1 MARKTPGDATPK
13 IIREIEKVLTW
24 SCASMSEPF
33 LYGDVVIS
41 PPLSMHWNV
50 SIKAAFS
57 QVAEP
62 FTQTAGCAFKALTKP
77 VYPSM
82 MKAQLNNNLIVL
94 VTGTN

>member
-1 MARKTPGDATPK
+1 MELCFNVRTFFCMAM
-13 IIREIEKVLTW
+13 L
-24 SCASMSEPF
+24 
-33 LYGDVVIS
+33 LYLS
-41 PPLSMHWNV
+41 PLSMHWNV

-62 FTQTAGCAFKALTKP
+62 FAQTAGCAFKALTKP

>member
-13 IIREIEKVLTW
+13 IICETEQGSDMELCFRVRTFFCMAML
-24 SCASMSEPF
+24 
-33 LYGDVVIS
+33 LYLA
-41 PPLSMHWNV
+41 PLSWNV

-62 FTQTAGCAFKALTKP
+62 FTQTAGCESKALTKP

-82 MKAQLNNNLIVL
+82 MKTQLNNDLIVL
-94 VTGTN
+94 VTGAN